1 MSNQIEFLTNNH
13 NKHTSS
19 ALMSVEFIAFGQ
31 VQSTIN
37 STEINALL
45 INTTEM
51 YHTAFD
57 EMLILSRL
65 NYNSSLF
72 QF

>member
-1 MSNQIEFLTNNH
+1 MSNQIEFLTKNH

-37 STEINALL
+37 STEINSLL
-45 INTTEM
+45 INTTDM

>member
-1 MSNQIEFLTNNH
+1 MSNQIEFLTKNH
-13 NKHTSS
+13 NKHISS
-19 ALMSVEFIAFGQ
+19 ALMSVELIAFGQ

-37 STEINALL
+37 SIEIHTIL
-45 INTTEM
+45 INTNEM

>member
-1 MSNQIEFLTNNH
+1 MSNQIEFLTKNH
-13 NKHTSS
+13 NKHISS
-19 ALMSVEFIAFGQ
+19 ALMSVELIVFGQ

-37 STEINALL
+37 SIEINTLL

>member
-19 ALMSVEFIAFGQ
+19 ALMSVELIAFGQ